1 MKKKCNWFTLTE
13 LLAVIAIITI
23 LATWLSTINFKNISN
38 KQNADIFVNKII
50 SRIETIKN
58 NALVGKWIGT
68 SLQTPYSWE
77 IDIPHWTGNLSVY
90 TLASSGATRQAYD
103 ELSYKLKP
111 QEKIEAIN
119 CITFTGTTLP
129 ITSTGTIIF
138 QNQNISFTPL
148 CGNDSY
154 KILELTTS
162 FQWVENI
169 INFNSINGLINIV
182 K

>member
-1 MKKKCNWFTLTE
+1 MKKILSWFTLME
-13 LLAVIAIITI
+13 LLVVIAMIAIISIWSSKIDYT
-23 LATWLSTINFKNISN
+23 KNSN
-38 KQNADIFVNKII
+38 KQLSDIFANKVI
-50 SRIETIKN
+50 STIETARN
-58 NALVGKWIGT
+58 NAMIGKWIGT

-111 QEKIEAIN
+111 QEKIETIN

-148 CGNDSY
+148 CGDDSY

-169 INFNSINGLINIV
+169 INFNSINGLIEV
-182 K
+182 RK